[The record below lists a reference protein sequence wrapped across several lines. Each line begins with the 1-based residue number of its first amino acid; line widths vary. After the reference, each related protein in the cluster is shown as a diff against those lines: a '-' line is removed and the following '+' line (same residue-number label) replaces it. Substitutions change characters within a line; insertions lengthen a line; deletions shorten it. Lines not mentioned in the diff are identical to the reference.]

1 VVGGKLSVDGQLSE
15 IAGKRTLTAHVE
27 GENYTLVRAPLM
39 ARILAVPSLTGFAS
53 MLSGSGLPFMI
64 LRGDFVYSGSR
75 LTLERLLA
83 WGEALGFTANGWVDL
98 DRDWL
103 ELQGTVA
110 PAYALNAILGQVP
123 LIGPLLGGGSQGLFA
138 ANFALSGATADPKVS
153 VNPLS
158 ALAPGV
164 LRQLFAPIVGL
175 PALSQEQRPA
185 Q

>member
-1 VVGGKLSVDGQLSE
+1 
-15 IAGKRTLTAHVE
+15 
-27 GENYTLVRAPLM
+27 
-39 ARILAVPSLTGFAS
+39 
-53 MLSGSGLPFMI
+53 
-64 LRGDFVYSGSR
+64 
-75 LTLERLLA
+75 
-83 WGEALGFTANGWVDL
+83 
-98 DRDWL
+98 
-103 ELQGTVA
+103 VA